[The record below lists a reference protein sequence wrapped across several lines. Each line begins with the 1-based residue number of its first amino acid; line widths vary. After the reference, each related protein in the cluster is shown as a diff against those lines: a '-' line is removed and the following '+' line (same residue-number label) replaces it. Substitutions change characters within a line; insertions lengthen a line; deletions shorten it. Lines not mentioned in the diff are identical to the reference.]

1 VLFRSQ
7 DEWTLTFQ
15 HQFGSNLV
23 LGARA
28 VYRDLNRLLETVGYV
43 DPSTGAIRLL
53 VMNPGHQTTPL
64 LEAWRGVLPDYAP
77 FPKPRRRY
85 GALELLLDKRFADR
99 WFLHANYTWSRLRGN
114 TAAGYDRGIPE
125 LAPNATKE
133 WDIPSAAWIANRY
146 GYLPTDRTHQFKAV
160 AGYRFDGGLLVG
172 GTLRFD
178 TGRPMDKIYDWPKKE
193 VGYGKLLQVPRGTAG
208 RLPSALTLNLHAEYT
223 FKIKGST
230 LTTFVDAF
238 NALNDQVEFRVEE
251 AYYDTRSTYSEPL
264 RRNPGWGKTK
274 SRTEDVT
281 DYYTTTAYDVLAIFG
296 ERNWHSQGLVT
307 GDPAFDK
314 VVAAK
319 VGFLGFPM
327 EVRTKHFVDGKD
339 NGTST
344 LTTQDV
350 EMAAIA
356 PGTFVLPVAY
366 AKTEF
371 GLGSMMKGL
380 TQANDEVNRNAGQTA
395 EEDGEQAQP
404 QPQSQEEQKKK
415 KPSLKDL
422 MKVLGK

>member
-1 VLFRSQ
+1 MGPEDDPMKKAAILAL
-7 DEWTLTFQ
+7 TLTAA
-15 HQFGSNLV
+15 S
-23 LGARA
+23 LGAQALMGIKYRGEVKMEGGPQQKQEA
-28 VYRDLNRLLETVGYV
+28 REMSAEDKEMARKLGLQTGDGAMGFLFEVMADNGKFRMNYLSDFFMFPRGSYMLGDNAGKMAYFVYPDRREYV
-43 DPSTGAIRLL
+43 E
-53 VMNPGHQTTPL
+53 MN
-64 LEAWRGVLPDYAP
+64 
-77 FPKPRRRY
+77 
-85 GALELLLDKRFADR
+85 LD
-99 WFLHANYTWSRLRGN
+99 
-114 TAAGYDRGIPE
+114 E
-125 LAPNATKE
+125 MQNATKQMGQ
-133 WDIPSAAWIANRY
+133 S
-146 GYLPTDRTHQFKAV
+146 
-160 AGYRFDGGLLVG
+160 
-172 GTLRFD
+172 
-178 TGRPMDKIYDWPKKE
+178 
-193 VGYGKLLQVPRGTAG
+193 
-208 RLPSALTLNLHAEYT
+208 
-223 FKIKGST
+223 IKVTYS
-230 LTTFVDAF
+230 DQ
-238 NALNDQVEFRVEE
+238 QVEVSPLPPKVVSGVPCTGKRIRLAYTTE
-251 AYYDTRSTYSEPL
+251 AKVM
-264 RRNPGWGKTK
+264 GFKTK